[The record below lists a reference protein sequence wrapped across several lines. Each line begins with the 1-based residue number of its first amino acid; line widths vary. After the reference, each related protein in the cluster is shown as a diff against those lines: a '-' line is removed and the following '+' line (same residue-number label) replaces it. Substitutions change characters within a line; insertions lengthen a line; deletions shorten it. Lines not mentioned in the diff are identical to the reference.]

1 MNILDL
7 LTKNEKTLLK
17 YEEYK
22 ENSYLFYQDEKCTK
36 IGIIIKGSIK
46 IAAYSTLGNELIF
59 NVLHINQI
67 FGNNLLFSSNPFY
80 KGDVIALEDCLIA
93 YLDKNDLLKILN
105 QNKEFLLNYLK
116 IQSDFG
122 KELNSKIK
130 LLSLNGATE
139 RLVFFLEENDGQYEY
154 KTIND
159 LANLLNL
166 QRETLS
172 RTISLLIKKKII
184 QRKNKTLILI

>member
-1 MNILDL
+1 MNILEL
-7 LTKNEKTLLK
+7 LTKKEKTFLK

-36 IGIIIKGSIK
+36 IGILIKGSIK
-46 IAAYSTLGNELIF
+46 IAAYSLLGNELIF
-59 NVLHINQI
+59 NILHPNQI

-105 QNKEFLLNYLK
+105 KNKEFLLNYLK

-139 RLVFFLEENDGQYEY
+139 RLVFFLEENDGKYEY